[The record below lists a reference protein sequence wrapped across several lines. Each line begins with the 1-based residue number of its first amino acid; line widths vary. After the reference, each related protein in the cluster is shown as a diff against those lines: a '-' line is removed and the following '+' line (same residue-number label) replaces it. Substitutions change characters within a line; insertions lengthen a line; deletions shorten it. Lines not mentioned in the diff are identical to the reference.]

1 MGRISSVSKPA
12 PLPASLCS
20 FYGRPSFNTASFHK
34 SIGTGTHKMND
45 TTAALKGLESCD
57 LGA

>member
-12 PLPASLCS
+12 PLPASLCL
-20 FYGRPSFNTASFHK
+20 FYGRPSFNTAAFHK
-34 SIGTGTHKMND
+34 SIGTGTHKVND
-45 TTAALKGLESCD
+45 TTAALNGLESRD